1 MPQQAGCTGAFR
13 WRSKPRDPQRC
24 VPESMKLNIEFL
36 PGFVKMV
43 KKRSVIFFGSVAFIG
58 ATIMMI
64 GYFKDQDSYP
74 AWVLR
79 SFLTLA
85 TTVYLWSILN
95 IVMSLELFPLTKTQF
110 ALLRWLSTALAGV
123 IFGIAITLGLAGYM
137 R

>member
-1 MPQQAGCTGAFR
+1 
-13 WRSKPRDPQRC
+13 
-24 VPESMKLNIEFL
+24 MKLNIEFL

-43 KKRSVIFFGSVAFIG
+43 KKRRVIFFGSVAFIG